1 MAAATLTQPITF
13 QITLP
18 VILRKLL
25 NKNKLSEKAKTATE
39 IKTRLIL
46 DMVRNSE
53 ISSTKG
59 AELLDIR
66 LEEFLNL
73 LAKHN
78 IPYFNYSYEDV
89 RRDLKILKYL

>member
-1 MAAATLTQPITF
+1 MATSTLTQPITF

-18 VILRKLL
+18 VILKKVL

-39 IKTRLIL
+39 IKTRLVL

-59 AELLDIR
+59 AELLNINLRD
-66 LEEFLNL
+66 FLDL

-89 RRDLKILKYL
+89 RRDLKTLKYL